1 MIVAYLS
8 YLISGILALV
18 FFLVGISMVSAPGFY
33 IFQIFDDYSV
43 SLPLLV
49 VALFQTIAVSWVY
62 GNDRFVKFAPFF
74 TYSILSSFYHGWL
87 DTKAML

>member
-1 MIVAYLS
+1 M
-8 YLISGILALV
+8 V

-62 GNDRFVKFAPFF
+62 GNDRFVTVSPFLI
-74 TYSILSSFYHGWL
+74 YSMLVSF
-87 DTKAML
+87 